1 MVGINDSKCVLVI
14 GATSGIGRALAL
26 AIHALESKPIVIVA
40 GRRQARLDEIATD
53 NDKDC
58 RLKSVCVDISAGKD
72 ALKKFVESILGE
84 YPKVCLT
91 TTGDIFDDANV
102 VNHYCMYVIC
112 HSLPCL
118 VVDMGILLLGD

>member
-53 NDKDC
+53 NDKDY

-91 TTGDIFDDANV
+91 TTGEIFDDANV
-102 VNHYCMYVIC
+102 VNQYCMFEIC

-118 VVDMGILLLGD
+118 AVDMGILLLGD